1 MDCAM
6 GQKKEGPTI
15 FMATPDKR
23 GNKTP
28 KNKTPDE
35 VIDNMKAH
43 IRMFARYR
51 SHYAQKESA
60 RECIDSNLT
69 INKMYE
75 LYKEECIEKR
85 VHLTSR

>member
-1 MDCAM
+1 MILSTLGISGQRMDYAM
-6 GQKKEGPTI
+6 RHKKEGPTI

-43 IRMFARYR
+43 IRMFPRYR

-60 RECIDSNLT
+60 REYIDSNLT

-75 LYKEECIEKR
+75 LY
-85 VHLTSR
+85 